1 MHRYGIVQNHEM
13 WDTHTV
19 KTTTDIDDGMLVV
32 LRDVGFRAHGRT
44 LYDLLLSPGM
54 LSISEM
60 T

>member
-32 LRDVGFRAHGRT
+32 LRAHGST